1 MAAGIVLVLWQ
12 GGEKVI
18 TGAWTLGAFVTY
30 LDLFLRFTGR
40 GFRVPQ
46 LVNSVQAGGAAYAR
60 LAPLLA
66 AALPARGE
74 HRFASFRAGYLA
86 GTTPRSTLTEPS
98 SRAERGLA
106 VSLHNVSFSHGNAD
120 AAVTALNQVSLEISA
135 GAFVAVTGPVGSGKS
150 ALAKALLGACTRS
163 PAVPSPW
170 TATRP
175 HGIAGTSATCR
186 RSPSCSRA
194 RCERTS
200 PWDVSRPTSPR

>member
-18 TGAWTLGAFVTY
+18 AGAWTLGAFVTY

-74 HRFASFRAGYLA
+74 HRFASFRSEEHTSELQSQSNLVCRLLLEKKN
-86 GTTPRSTLTEPS
+86 TTRNEWYSSSPTSS
-98 SRAERGLA
+98 SRASFLGRSGRPRG
-106 VSLHNVSFSHGNAD
+106 D
-120 AAVTALNQVSLEISA
+120 
-135 GAFVAVTGPVGSGKS
+135 
-150 ALAKALLGACTRS
+150 
-163 PAVPSPW
+163 
-170 TATRP
+170 
-175 HGIAGTSATCR
+175 
-186 RSPSCSRA
+186 SR
-194 RCERTS
+194 
-200 PWDVSRPTSPR
+200 

>member
-1 MAAGIVLVLWQ
+1 MKQADQARIEWLADAQAHTKRAAARPRAGLPGVYTTLMAAGIVLVLWQ

-18 TGAWTLGAFVTY
+18 AGAWTLGAFVTY

-86 GTTPRSTLTEPS
+86 GTAPRSTLTEPARS
-98 SRAERGLA
+98 EERRVGKEC
-106 VSLHNVSFSHGNAD
+106 VS
-120 AAVTALNQVSLEISA
+120 
-135 GAFVAVTGPVGSGKS
+135 
-150 ALAKALLGACTRS
+150 
-163 PAVPSPW
+163 
-170 TATRP
+170 
-175 HGIAGTSATCR
+175 TCR
-186 RSPSCSRA
+186 SRGSPYH
-194 RCERTS
+194 
-200 PWDVSRPTSPR
+200 